1 MSRKTA
7 RKPVEIL
14 EEEFSTNWLL
24 NFKIKRPFYF
34 NPKHKEFYKVLLI
47 QIQKYPLL
55 MVQPAPPKHI

>member
-1 MSRKTA
+1 MSRKAA

-34 NPKHKEFYKVLLI
+34 NPKHKEFYESIIDNNTKISFL
-47 QIQKYPLL
+47 
-55 MVQPAPPKHI
+55 